1 MKKNDNSEKKK
12 SGQYVTNKV
21 ANLPRGIRNNN
32 PLNIRIGN
40 NWLGEKV
47 PNTDGTFEQF
57 ELMPYGI
64 RAALKIIYN
73 YMYKYKLNTIRK
85 IIERWAP
92 RSENKTEEYIKYVSE
107 RMVCDPDDELYFM
120 YSEMRNL
127 ILAMA
132 KIECG
137 CEIAPEAFREGWDLF
152 NWPHNPQQ

>member
-1 MKKNDNSEKKK
+1 MKKNDNTEKKK
-12 SGQYVTNKV
+12 SCQYDTKV

-57 ELMPYGI
+57 VSMPYGI

-73 YMYKYKLNTIRK
+73 YMTKYNLKTIAK
-85 IIERWAP
+85 IISRWAP
-92 RSENKTEEYIKYVSE
+92 RNENNTARYIKYVSK
-107 RMVCDPDDELYFM
+107 RMDTDPNEELYFT
-120 YSEMRNL
+120 YTEMRNL
-127 ILAMA
+127 LLAMA

-137 CEIAPEAFREGWDLF
+137 YEIATEAFREGWDLYES
-152 NWPHNPQQ
+152 PYIPPQ